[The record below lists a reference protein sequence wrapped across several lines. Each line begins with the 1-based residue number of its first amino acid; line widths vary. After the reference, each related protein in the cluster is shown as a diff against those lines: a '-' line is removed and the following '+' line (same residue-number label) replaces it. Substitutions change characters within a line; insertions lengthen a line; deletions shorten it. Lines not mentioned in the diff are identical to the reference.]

1 MTFEPSGAE
10 TAADDW
16 LVIRPCTP
24 MDVKAAARLH
34 AAQLPHGFFPKL
46 GPRFL
51 REYYRSFISSPFAS
65 AFVAG
70 PSGQVQGLLVG
81 VLQPRE
87 HKRWLLRRRAW
98 RLALVGLV
106 SLLARPSMWSLF
118 LRDRLPRYVDAV
130 RGWRSAGPLENKDG
144 GSSSP
149 ATAIL
154 AHIVIRAEARG
165 RGVGAALTERF
176 VAQAREAG
184 VEVVR
189 ATTMDGPAGA
199 SGFYERNG
207 WQRHVEATDWD
218 NERIVVFLRPTNSE
232 LDERTE

>member
-1 MTFEPSGAE
+1 MAPDPTRAEPAPGDSI
-10 TAADDW
+10 
-16 LVIRPCTP
+16 VIRSFTAG
-24 MDVKAAARLH
+24 DVQAAARLH
-34 AAQLPHGFFPKL
+34 AAQLPHGFFPRL

-51 REYYRSFISSPFAS
+51 REYYRSFIASPFAC

-70 PSGQVQGLLVG
+70 PSGQVEGLVVG

-87 HKRWLLRRRAW
+87 HKRWLLRRRAL

-106 SLLARPSMWSLF
+106 SLLMRPRMWTLF
-118 LRDRLPRYVDAV
+118 LRDRLPRYWQAV
-130 RGWRSAGPLENKDG
+130 RDWRSAGPVEDGKG

-149 ATAIL
+149 PTATL
-154 AHIVIRAEARG
+154 AHIVIRAEVRG
-165 RGVGAALTERF
+165 RGVGKALTERF

-199 SGFYERNG
+199 TGFYERHG
-207 WQRHVEATDWD
+207 WQRHLEATDWD
-218 NERIVVFLRPTNSE
+218 NQRIVVFRRTTNSA
-232 LDERTE
+232 LTERPD